1 MSFNVRNRAAAIQS
15 SWTKVISVPYTHWN
29 WPVMTLKLP
38 SLHPWIAFGLLPAFA
53 FANAG
58 LSLEGVNLASIF
70 AHPLTIGIALGL
82 LLGKP
87 VGIALFSF
95 LAVKTNIA
103 VLPAGVRW
111 SHIIGAGMLGGIG
124 FTMSLFVSK
133 LSFVSA
139 ELLNYSKLGI
149 LLGSILS
156 AVAGLLFLTYDCSL
170 QSRRDA
176 ASST

>member
-1 MSFNVRNRAAAIQS
+1 MEHA
-15 SWTKVISVPYTHWN
+15 
-29 WPVMTLKLP
+29 
-38 SLHPWIAFGLLPAFA
+38 LHPWIAFVLLPVFA

-58 LSLEGVNLASIF
+58 LSLEGINVASVLTQ
-70 AHPLTIGIALGL
+70 PLTIGIALGL

-87 VGIALFSF
+87 VGVTLFSF

-124 FTMSLFVSK
+124 FTMSLFVSN
-133 LSFVSA
+133 LSFVSP

-170 QSRRDA
+170 QSRREA